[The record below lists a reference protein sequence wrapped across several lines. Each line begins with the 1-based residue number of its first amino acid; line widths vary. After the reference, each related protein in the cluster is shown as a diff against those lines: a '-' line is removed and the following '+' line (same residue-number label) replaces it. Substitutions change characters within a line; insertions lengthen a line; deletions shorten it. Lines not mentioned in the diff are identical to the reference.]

1 MEDLR
6 GHLETILRW
15 KRLVLAIAVLGAVA
29 GVLLAFTGG
38 GTQFEA
44 QSTVVVGAS
53 STTIQRAPEQDAVL
67 ARGYADIINDSI
79 QGAIRDGANTPNDTD
94 ISAQAVSGS
103 PFVVITASAGS
114 EEEALT
120 GVREFTEALVA
131 QVTET
136 NESLIDSQLAPIRQ
150 RLNQLSRQI
159 RIDQGR
165 IDADDAGTA
174 NLSSDERN
182 QISSRLARQRP
193 EADGLTEQVRE
204 LSGSL
209 GNPNLITAFP
219 ASDETVQ
226 SNDRLVANGVLGLVG
241 GLLLGAVLALF
252 LNALELRLS
261 TPGQV
266 RRRLGLETLAIVP
279 SSDPARRVEAYQA
292 LANKLALTEQS
303 CRSMAVTSPARED
316 GKSAV
321 ARNVARYRAELGD
334 QVVLID
340 ATFEGRSNGASPA
353 GDGLAE
359 LLSDQSGDVKLGEV
373 LVDSNIANLR
383 LLPAGAMPKDPYA
396 LFSGDRM
403 SKVLEEA
410 SLFAD
415 LVVINAP
422 PVLDSAESQVIC
434 SLADGALLVVDAGS
448 TRTARASEARDQ
460 LDRVNAEVL
469 GVVLRDAARGGM
481 SLRP

>member
-15 KRLVLAIAVLGAVA
+15 KRLVLAITILGAVA
-29 GVLLAFTGG
+29 GVLLALTGG
-38 GTQFEA
+38 GTQYEA
-44 QSTVVVGAS
+44 ESTVIVGAS
-53 STTIQRAPEQDAVL
+53 SVQIGRSPEQDATL
-67 ARGYADIINDSI
+67 ARGYVDRINGSL
-79 QGAIRDGANTPNDTD
+79 QGPIRERGEVPGSVGINAE
-94 ISAQAVSGS
+94 SVSGS
-103 PFVVITASAGS
+103 PFIVITASAGD
-114 EEEALT
+114 EQVALD
-120 GVREFTEALVA
+120 GAKNFTNAFVV
-131 QVTET
+131 QVTEA
-136 NESLIDSQLAPIRQ
+136 NEDLVESQIQPVRE
-150 RLNQLSRQI
+150 RLNQLTRQI
-159 RIDQGR
+159 GIDER
-165 IDADDAGTA
+165 RLDDAAAGRVS
-174 NLSSDERN
+174 LSADEQN
-182 QISSRLARQRP
+182 QIESRLARQRP
-193 EADGLTEQVRE
+193 EAEGLTQRIRD
-204 LSGSL
+204 LSLTLGSPSLVGVL
-209 GNPNLITAFP
+209 GF
-219 ASDETVQ
+219 SDETTQ
-226 SNDRLVANGVLGLVG
+226 INDRLVANGVLGLIG
-241 GLLLGAVLALF
+241 GLLLGSVLALF

-279 SSDPARRVEAYQA
+279 SSDPGRRVEAYQA
-292 LANKLALTEQS
+292 LANKLALTQQS
-303 CRSMAVTSPARED
+303 RRSVAVTSPGRED

-340 ATFEGRSNGASPA
+340 ATFEGRSNGSSPA

-359 LLSDQSGDVKLGEV
+359 LLSDQTDDVKLGEV

-403 SKVLEEA
+403 SKVLEQA

-415 LVVINAP
+415 LVVIDAP

-448 TRTARASEARDQ
+448 TRTARASEARDE
-460 LDRVNAEVL
+460 LDRVKAEVL

-481 SLRP
+481 SLRS